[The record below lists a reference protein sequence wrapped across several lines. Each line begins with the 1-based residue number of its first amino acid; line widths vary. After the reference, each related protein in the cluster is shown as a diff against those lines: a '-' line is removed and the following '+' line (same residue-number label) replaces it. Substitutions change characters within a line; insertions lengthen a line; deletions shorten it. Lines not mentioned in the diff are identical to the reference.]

1 MRRTLFILLLIA
13 FWLTEAFAGVVMD
26 TCQWDVTM
34 GGTDVFTYDR
44 MDRLVHADMGGHAS
58 MSMAY
63 GANGNI
69 THKDGV
75 GDYNYGNYWQH
86 PHAMK
91 EVFDLGA
98 QAPIGWQ
105 DMEYNALGKPAS
117 IHDWGLGRTLTLAY
131 GPDGERW
138 SGEERDG
145 SGNLV
150 AEYRYLGDMEAVRH
164 S

>member
-1 MRRTLFILLLIA
+1 
-13 FWLTEAFAGVVMD
+13 
-26 TCQWDVTM
+26 
-34 GGTDVFTYDR
+34 
-44 MDRLVHADMGGHAS
+44 MDRLVHADMGGHVS
-58 MSMAY
+58 MGMTY

-86 PHAMK
+86 PHAVK

-145 SGNLV
+145 GGPASAARHLREGRPEV
-150 AEYRYLGDMEAVRH
+150 CGEVKELGK